1 MPSAS
6 EEARLKA
13 EAGAETE
20 DEGTTW
26 WVPVDD
32 DDEWVLCTIEKK
44 ISGGKVTLGNRGA
57 LTPEVHL
64 KRLHQPKLVNSKVIL
79 TEEAFAKSCTR
90 AINTEVLSD
99 LVMMSDINSASML
112 HTLRQRYDKDEIY
125 TAIGG
130 VLIAINPYKKLELC
144 STYTKVV
151 DEDTPPHV
159 SKTAATAYAS
169 LVDGDG
175 AQSILIS
182 GESGAGKTET
192 TKIAM
197 ACLTAISGSSGK
209 TAEAALESGIVLET
223 FGNAKTVFNNNS
235 SRFGKWCAVHFDARG
250 KLTAARVESYLLE
263 KSRIVGAAAG
273 ERNYHLFYQL
283 LAGATAEERTAY
295 SLRADAQAYGYTK
308 GEAKAIVV
316 AGLDDAA
323 EWAGTK
329 ARLATLGVGPAA
341 QVQLFEVYAG
351 VLAAGD
357 LAFKE
362 GAGGNNAARVITD
375 RALLATVARLLQ
387 VDEGRLEQKLTTKEL
402 KVGTELVTV
411 ILDDA
416 QCVDMRDAMNKAV
429 YTEMFALVV
438 RKINAALGAERI
450 ADGDD
455 AYIGLLD
462 IFGFENF
469 GVNGFE
475 QLCINFTNERL
486 QQHFMGALIQREQAS
501 RDPISAPPR
510 PTHSSHPATPLPRA
524 SRPSTSARGSSTR
537 RSSSPTTRRKSSSS
551 TASVRRG

>member
-235 SRFGKWCAVHFDARG
+235 SRVVVLNEGTAVLTWRQKAQMLDLGAGGKGELHCLSIDCLALSLSRLPHTPRLPVTGELHCLSINSIADGEDKPVITVLAAHTPGEIEKWAAAVKAALKPPNTGTSKSTKELSEEKELKAKPLKQLKNLLAYMEVSVDPRRADDKDFLVQTVVDHRQALRSAKAFSKKMKKELAERMDKDRQKLLLRSVDELKALLVYLEAEFDESIDDKEKLVRLVVNQKNAVGMAKRHAKTLLRWRERSRG
-250 KLTAARVESYLLE
+250 ESAQAGELPAVRESDVMPVLVEDE
-263 KSRIVGAAAG
+263 AAG
-273 ERNYHLFYQL
+273 E
-283 LAGATAEERTAY
+283 
-295 SLRADAQAYGYTK
+295 
-308 GEAKAIVV
+308 
-316 AGLDDAA
+316 
-323 EWAGTK
+323 
-329 ARLATLGVGPAA
+329 
-341 QVQLFEVYAG
+341 
-351 VLAAGD
+351 
-357 LAFKE
+357 
-362 GAGGNNAARVITD
+362 
-375 RALLATVARLLQ
+375 
-387 VDEGRLEQKLTTKEL
+387 
-402 KVGTELVTV
+402 
-411 ILDDA
+411 
-416 QCVDMRDAMNKAV
+416 
-429 YTEMFALVV
+429 
-438 RKINAALGAERI
+438 
-450 ADGDD
+450 
-455 AYIGLLD
+455 
-462 IFGFENF
+462 
-469 GVNGFE
+469 
-475 QLCINFTNERL
+475 
-486 QQHFMGALIQREQAS
+486 
-501 RDPISAPPR
+501 SA
-510 PTHSSHPATPLPRA
+510 
-524 SRPSTSARGSSTR
+524 
-537 RSSSPTTRRKSSSS
+537 
-551 TASVRRG
+551 

>member
-1 MPSAS
+1 MSAS
-6 EEARLKA
+6 EAARLEA
-13 EAGAETE
+13 EKGAATE

-26 WVPVDD
+26 WVPVED

-44 ISGGKVTLGNRGA
+44 IGGGKVTLGNRGA

-64 KRLHQPKLVNSKVIL
+64 KRLHQPMNVNSKVVL
-79 TEEAFAKSCTR
+79 TEEEFGKKCTP
-90 AINTEVLSD
+90 ALNIEPTAD
-99 LVMMSDINSASML
+99 LVMLADINSASML

-263 KSRIVGAAAG
+263 KSRIVG
-273 ERNYHLFYQL
+273 
-283 LAGATAEERTAY
+283 T
-295 SLRADAQAYGYTK
+295 SK
-308 GEAKAIVV
+308 S
-316 AGLDDAA
+316 
-323 EWAGTK
+323 
-329 ARLATLGVGPAA
+329 
-341 QVQLFEVYAG
+341 
-351 VLAAGD
+351 
-357 LAFKE
+357 
-362 GAGGNNAARVITD
+362 
-375 RALLATVARLLQ
+375 
-387 VDEGRLEQKLTTKEL
+387 TKEL
-402 KVGTELVTV
+402 SEEKELKAKPLKQLKNLLAYMEVSVDPRRADDKDFLVQTVVDHRQALRSAKAFSKKMKKELAERMDKDRQKLMLRSVDELKALLVYLEAEFDESIDDKEKLVRLVVNQKNAVGMAKRHAKTLLRWRERSRGESAQAGELPAVRESEV
-411 ILDDA
+411 MPILAEDDA
-416 QCVDMRDAMNKAV
+416 G
-429 YTEMFALVV
+429 E
-438 RKINAALGAERI
+438 AA
-450 ADGDD
+450 
-455 AYIGLLD
+455 
-462 IFGFENF
+462 
-469 GVNGFE
+469 
-475 QLCINFTNERL
+475 
-486 QQHFMGALIQREQAS
+486 
-501 RDPISAPPR
+501 
-510 PTHSSHPATPLPRA
+510 
-524 SRPSTSARGSSTR
+524 
-537 RSSSPTTRRKSSSS
+537 
-551 TASVRRG
+551 